1 MQQKR
6 TNNKS
11 KLFDLSFLD
20 PLTISQTFKL
30 EPSQILEFDSFNRIF
45 LKKNVLD
52 DLKVTK
58 NELERL
64 KKVVKLIENRQE
76 ALIYNY
82 TTLVGIC
89 VFFTLIVVSIKF
101 IYLMITFTF
110 FGMVFLLFSGY
121 FQNLSLNSLKTSTS
135 RIKKKANQSLK
146 QLLIDIVVQAKPR
159 KGKST
164 GYTLKL
170 EIFLQSH
177 IQEIQA
183 GTNTTSKTKGEEG
196 VWNLKPQIQQQ
207 IVVSETM
214 TQQSSFN
221 IKRNQTPEFK
231 DTTSNN
237 NRRDKYLKSQRNQS
251 HKKTNTFPNLKAII
265 KDIEISQLGCISDQQ
280 DEEKANDLS
289 PNSILPS
296 SFGGSLRGDNLFN
309 FEGGNLDLEKNR
321 KINIDHMKEQD
332 KEKKPYEV
340 KDSDSCASR
349 LSFLTKKKLDFGAS
363 SFLNNTTQ
371 NNSIVSN
378 LIKIPPKMQIQEC
391 CSHRHRPKKL

>member
-135 RIKKKANQSLK
+135 RIKKKAN
-146 QLLIDIVVQAKPR
+146 
-159 KGKST
+159 
-164 GYTLKL
+164 
-170 EIFLQSH
+170 
-177 IQEIQA
+177 
-183 GTNTTSKTKGEEG
+183 
-196 VWNLKPQIQQQ
+196 
-207 IVVSETM
+207 
-214 TQQSSFN
+214 
-221 IKRNQTPEFK
+221 
-231 DTTSNN
+231 
-237 NRRDKYLKSQRNQS
+237 
-251 HKKTNTFPNLKAII
+251 
-265 KDIEISQLGCISDQQ
+265 
-280 DEEKANDLS
+280 
-289 PNSILPS
+289 
-296 SFGGSLRGDNLFN
+296 
-309 FEGGNLDLEKNR
+309 
-321 KINIDHMKEQD
+321 
-332 KEKKPYEV
+332 
-340 KDSDSCASR
+340 
-349 LSFLTKKKLDFGAS
+349 
-363 SFLNNTTQ
+363 
-371 NNSIVSN
+371 
-378 LIKIPPKMQIQEC
+378 
-391 CSHRHRPKKL
+391 